1 MYSFEQSDQ
10 LKFFLLSLG
19 VGFALGVFYDIL
31 RALRLSVTNSKAATI
46 IFDILYFA
54 VFGLATFLFILAIN
68 KGQIRFYIIFGEIIG
83 AAFYYFSFGIAAIKL
98 TDIFVKAFRHFFAF
112 VFKILF
118 APFRLVFKIFK
129 KCFLK
134 ISSFFKKTR
143 KNSEKNQKKLLP
155 KLRMYVYNLYGMF
168 KKRKV
173 SLNGGEKVMTGKK
186 KKAKRNPVS
195 IILTVA
201 AVLVIGFFVVSII
214 SQKFDNDRQSNEY
227 EALTGEL
234 EQKLSENSELA
245 AVVESDDEAALA
257 EKYARENGYAY
268 PDERLYYDAT
278 PGDQSRQKK

>member
-1 MYSFEQSDQ
+1 MYSFEQSEQ

-19 VGFALGVFYDIL
+19 VGFTLGVLYDIL
-31 RALRLSVTNSKAATI
+31 RAVRLSFTRAKAAVVV
-46 IFDILYFA
+46 FDILYFLL
-54 VFGLATFLFILAIN
+54 FGLATFLFILAIN
-68 KGQIRFYIIFGEIIG
+68 KGEIRFYLIFGEIIG
-83 AAFYYFSFGIAAIKL
+83 AAFYYFSFGTAAIKL
-98 TDIFVKAFRHFFAF
+98 TDIFVKAFRRFFGT

-118 APFRLVFKIFK
+118 APFRLLFGLFK
-129 KCFLK
+129 KLFLK

-143 KNSEKNQKKLLP
+143 KKSEKNRKKLLP
-155 KLRMYVYNLYGMF
+155 KLKLYVYNLYGMF

-186 KKAKRNPVS
+186 KKTKRTPVS

-227 EALTGEL
+227 NALTGEL

-278 PGDQSRQKK
+278 PGEQNR

>member
-31 RALRLSVTNSKAATI
+31 RTVRLSVTNSKAATV
-46 IFDILYFA
+46 IFDVLYFA

-68 KGQIRFYIIFGEIIG
+68 KGQIRFYIIFGEVIG
-83 AAFYYFSFGIAAIKL
+83 AAFYYFSFGVAAIKL
-98 TDIFVKAFRHFFAF
+98 TDIFVKAFRRFFAF

-118 APFRLVFKIFK
+118 APFRLVFKLFK

-143 KNSEKNQKKLLP
+143 KNSEKNRKKLLP
-155 KLRMYVYNLYGMF
+155 KLRLYVYNLYGMF

>member
-19 VGFALGVFYDIL
+19 AGFALGVFYDIL
-31 RALRLSVTNSKAATI
+31 RALRLSVTNSKAATV
-46 IFDILYFA
+46 IFDVLYFT
-54 VFGLATFLFILAIN
+54 VFGFATFLFILAIN
-68 KGQIRFYIIFGEIIG
+68 KGQIRFYIIFGETIG

-98 TDIFVKAFRHFFAF
+98 TDIFVKGFRRFFAF

-118 APFRLVFKIFK
+118 APFRLVFKLFK

-143 KNSEKNQKKLLP
+143 KNSEKNRKKLLP
-155 KLRMYVYNLYGMF
+155 KLRLYVYNLYGMF

>member
-46 IFDILYFA
+46 IFDVLYFA
-54 VFGLATFLFILAIN
+54 VFGLVTFLFILAIN

-98 TDIFVKAFRHFFAF
+98 TDIFVKAFRHFFAL

-118 APFRLVFKIFK
+118 APLRLVFKIFK

>member
-31 RALRLSVTNSKAATI
+31 RALRLSVTNSKAVTVF
-46 IFDILYFA
+46 FDILYFA